1 VFHFSRHGCKIRKK
15 GEGSGFLFSF
25 AFRVSVL
32 VKITFSTHL
41 LSSPF
46 AIFRRK
52 CPNMKFKD
60 NVVLITGATSGIG
73 EACAATFGAEGAKL
87 VITGRNA
94 LKLEES
100 ASRLRAKQIPVL
112 AILADAGSEAD
123 NKRMTEETLAHY
135 GKIDILVNNAGISMR
150 ALFQDLDLDVFRK
163 VMDTNFWGTVYA
175 TKYCLPAILASKG
188 SIIGISS
195 INGYRGTPARTAYTA
210 SKYAMNG
217 FFESLRTEVMKKGVH
232 VLVVAPGFT
241 ASNIRNTALTANG
254 ASQGESPRDESKM
267 MTSEEV
273 AVHILRATRQR
284 KRDLVLTTQGKLAVF
299 LNKWIPGILDG
310 VVYNQMAKEKDSP
323 FT

>member
-1 VFHFSRHGCKIRKK
+1 MAVKLGKTQ
-15 GEGSGFLFSF
+15 GFGLPGYTWRDLFSQYF
-25 AFRVSVL
+25 LNPHCF
-32 VKITFSTHL
+32 
-41 LSSPF
+41 LSFFYLYRQMSDMNYTN
-46 AIFRRK
+46 K
-52 CPNMKFKD
+52 
-60 NVVLITGATSGIG
+60 VVVITGATSGIG
-73 EACAATFGAEGAKL
+73 EACAAVFGAAGAQL

-94 LKLEES
+94 QKLE
-100 ASRLRAKQIPVL
+100 ATAAKLQAMNLTVL
-112 AILADAGSEAD
+112 PLLADAGSEAD
-123 NKRMTEETLAHY
+123 NKRMAEEALARF
-135 GKIDILVNNAGISMR
+135 GRIDILINNAGISMR
-150 ALFQDLDLDVFRK
+150 ALFQDLDLEVFRK

-175 TKYCLPAILASKG
+175 TKFCLPAILDSKG

-241 ASNIRNTALTANG
+241 SSNIRNTALTADG
-254 ASQGESPRDESKM
+254 SSQGESPRDESKM

-273 AVHILRATRQR
+273 ATRILEATTRR

-310 VVYNQMAKEKDSP
+310 IVYNQMAKEKDSP
-323 FT
+323 FN